1 MAVEGFTIKLSA
13 QQRGVLLVVIACALV
28 LAVFVFAKILTPF
41 FIAFVLVYLLNPL
54 VTWMS
59 RCRMRG
65 RLLGRF
71 GAIILLY
78 SVFGIGLYGF
88 GVFVLPKLYAEFAK
102 LGHELPRHLLAF
114 ERSVLPDWLDAWQL
128 RLNGYNVPVDL
139 KKSFQEG
146 VTGFFDGIKG
156 QVGDLA
162 RHARFVV
169 TGFFSILLTM
179 VLVFMLTGFLLYDLP
194 RLQGWLYLLVPAQY
208 RAPVLGLVK
217 DIDRGLAGAV
227 RGQLVVCLVNGVL
240 TTVGL
245 LMLKIKFAIT
255 LGFVAGF
262 CSLIPVFGTLFSSVP
277 AVAIGLTYG
286 IWKGLAV
293 LSWILLIHLIEA
305 NLLNPNII
313 GHNAELH
320 PALVVLALLIGEHFG
335 GVMGLLFAVP
345 LATVVKALMTYTLG
359 RALMVS
365 DAASSNEN
373 SHPSS
378 LAGDENAAK
387 LASSQPKVTEST
399 EASECNA
406 C

>member
-1 MAVEGFTIKLSA
+1 MEGFTINLSA
-13 QQRGVLLVVIACALV
+13 PQRGILLIAIAFVLIF
-28 LAVFVFAKILTPF
+28 AVFAFAKIFTPF

-54 VTWMS
+54 VTWLS
-59 RCRMRG
+59 RCQVRG
-65 RLLGRF
+65 RQLGRF
-71 GAIILLY
+71 GAIVMLY
-78 SVFGIGLYGF
+78 GVFAFGLYGF
-88 GVFVLPKLYAEFAK
+88 SVFVLPNLYTEFAK
-102 LGHELPRHLLAF
+102 LGHDLPRHLVTF
-114 ERSVLPDWLDAWQL
+114 ERSVLPEFLDAWQS

-156 QVGDLA
+156 QFGDLA
-162 RHARFVV
+162 HHARFVV

-194 RLQGWLYLLVPAQY
+194 RLQGWLYLLVPTQY
-208 RAPVLGLVK
+208 RAPVLGLIK

-240 TTVGL
+240 TTIG
-245 LMLKIKFAIT
+245 LMLLKVKFAIT

-286 IWKGLAV
+286 IWKGMAV
-293 LSWILLIHLIEA
+293 LAWILLIHLIEA

-345 LATVVKALMTYTLG
+345 LATVIKALLTYTLG
-359 RALMVS
+359 RALLDSEPGTTLSGDGSIKTAGV
-365 DAASSNEN
+365 AGAEIR
-373 SHPSS
+373 PSIPPIV
-378 LAGDENAAK
+378 AD
-387 LASSQPKVTEST
+387 ST
-399 EASECNA
+399 
-406 C
+406 